1 MEDSNFYD
9 KNYHAYNGSKL
20 EYSETENGTYNR
32 IYGLRN
38 IPDIGGEPNEISTT
52 DLDNEQYETAMY
64 GLKPVQKYSFEF
76 NCMDPSAEANIKI
89 ASDLEDAD
97 TFYYWKLT
105 YSNGIIVKFQS
116 KVKTTLLGGGSQD
129 LIGFQMHLAPKN
141 EPTKEIPITTSGDN
155 SGI

>member
-20 EYSETENGTYNR
+20 EYSTTENGTYTR

-52 DLDNEQYETAMY
+52 DLDNEVYETAMY
-64 GLKPVQKYSFEF
+64 GLKPVQKYTFEF
-76 NCMDPSAEANIKI
+76 NMQDPSAEANIKI
-89 ASDLEDAD
+89 ASDLEDANE
-97 TFYYWKLT
+97 FYFWKLT
-105 YSNGIIVKFQS
+105 YSNGIVVTFES

-141 EPTKEIPITTSGDN
+141 EPEKVIPTNASL
-155 SGI
+155 